1 MFADDIALVKMAAE
15 QYGPLPQP
23 IVEVG
28 GLENPCIADYDR
40 TIKAM
45 AELQRRGWAPD
56 EQVAEAQRCRY
67 LNIHRPLSF
76 LGEYRIENPETG
88 GMSIGDLAN
97 HCENTG
103 HYMGTVIA
111 LSVLE
116 HTDEPFSAVDDMHLM
131 LSPGGM
137 CIVSVPFQ
145 FPHHPSPEDNWRF
158 TPTGLSRLFNPGQWA
173 VLYCDWRLRIPA
185 DAGVLDLH
193 TGKPQA
199 VESCGIIAR
208 AR

>member
-15 QYGPLPQP
+15 KYGPLPQP

-28 GLENPCIADYDR
+28 GLEDPCIADYDR

-45 AELQRRGWAPD
+45 AELRYQPGRID
-56 EQVAEAQRCRY
+56 EQVIAAQRARY

-76 LGEYRIENPETG
+76 LGEYEISNPETG
-88 GMSIGDLAN
+88 GMDIGDLA
-97 HCENTG
+97 G
-103 HYMGTVIA
+103 HAPECYGTVIA

-116 HTDEPFSAVDDMHLM
+116 HTENPFAAVDDMRATM
-131 LSPGGM
+131 QIGGV

-145 FPHHPSPEDNWRF
+145 FPCHPSPKDLWRF
-158 TPTGLSRLFNPGQWA
+158 TPDGLRALFGSDEWE

-199 VESCGIIAR
+199 VESCAIIAR
-208 AR
+208 AL